1 MGGAPALLAQERG
14 QATAMIVWQAKH
26 VLGFS
31 ELEQWALTD
40 TGVMRLLLACALG
53 GVIGI
58 DREYHHKPSGVRT
71 NLLICFGAALFTYLS
86 PLIAGD
92 PSGNKAQIASNI
104 VQGVGFLGAGLIL
117 HNRNR
122 ISGLTSAATVFA
134 VAAVGMT
141 CGAGLYLPAAFA
153 TVLILVA
160 LEAVGAVEKLT
171 NLKLQSRIY
180 EVRGVDSDAMY
191 TSVLDAMDK
200 EQRRLDPLERDSMAG
215 LARVSFSVMATRSG
229 HRRLVELLKKG
240 AGIDRVLTFH
250 NWEEE

>member
-1 MGGAPALLAQERG
+1 MMVL
-14 QATAMIVWQAKH
+14 QAKH
-26 VLGFS
+26 VLNFS
-31 ELEQWALTD
+31 KLEQWALTD
-40 TGVMRLLLACALG
+40 TGTMRLLLACALG
-53 GVIGI
+53 GIIGI

-71 NLLICFGAALFTYLS
+71 NLLICFAAALFTYLS
-86 PLIAGD
+86 PLIAGEL
-92 PSGNKAQIASNI
+92 STNKGQIASNI

-153 TVLILVA
+153 TLLILLA
-160 LEAVGAVEKLT
+160 LEAVGALEKLT

-180 EVRGVDSDAMY
+180 EVRGTDSDAMY
-191 TSVLDAMDK
+191 LSVLGAMDAEK
-200 EQRRLDPLERDSMAG
+200 RRLEPVERESVAG
-215 LARVSFSVMATRSG
+215 VARMCFSVMATRSG
-229 HRRLVELLKKG
+229 HRRLTALLTKG
-240 AGIDRVLTFH
+240 SGIERVLTFG